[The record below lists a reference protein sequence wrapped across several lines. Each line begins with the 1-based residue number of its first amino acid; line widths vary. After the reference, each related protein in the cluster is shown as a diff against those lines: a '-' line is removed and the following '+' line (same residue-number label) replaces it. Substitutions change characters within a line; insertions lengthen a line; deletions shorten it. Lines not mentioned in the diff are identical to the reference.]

1 MTSVGLS
8 AREAETV
15 FSPTSVLVTRISAKP
30 RSSVST
36 LVLLSV
42 TEVPRKLTFMPSTGL
57 PLASVTLAVMVAPSV
72 VLTTNEYTEV
82 KEASFAVPAS
92 AINVTCFVSLTP

>member
-42 TEVPRKLTFMPSTGL
+42 TEVPRKLTFMPYTGL

-82 KEASFAVPAS
+82 KEASVAVPAS
-92 AINVTCFVSLTP
+92 AIKVTCFVSLTP